1 MRSLDII
8 DRELEFMAGVR
19 PAIRCLGG
27 HPSTRLL
34 DELLD
39 ERLALPG
46 AGRTAV
52 PEIP

>member
-1 MRSLDII
+1 VTSLDTV
-8 DRELEFMAGVR
+8 DHELFIAGVR
-19 PAIRCLGG
+19 TAIRSLGG
-27 HPSTRLL
+27 HPSTHLL